1 VEGLIAPAAAL
12 PAAVLAAAGRRFL
25 AAAPTIDL
33 GPESPGFLVT
43 SDERIVWA
51 LVAFGVVLVSFVA
64 AYLIFDRRARQ
75 RILEE
80 RWELFRR
87 MVKDRALNR
96 EEIGYLRRLQQN
108 AVPDRP
114 HVLVTSLNFFDSAVE
129 DEIRRME
136 TEAAPFEE
144 RSNFANVCINIREK
158 LFFGEAMAKSRVDST
173 LDLESGQHLR
183 VEIPDKPGT
192 YEAQV
197 LAVNDSSLTITMP
210 VQKGQ
215 PAALRRRDRVIVY
228 LSVRNDAGY
237 RFQTGVAGIREGK
250 VPAVHL
256 WHTEKLDRQQ
266 LRSWMRMSMEV
277 PLRFYRIRFPDLPPA
292 GAGAGA
298 GPAPPPP
305 EVPPE
310 KYGTARH
317 EQLFTGMMR
326 DFSLGG
332 VCVRSEAEIRPGE
345 YAGVLIPLFSGDSD
359 EPTEEVEILGR
370 VVGSTVLD
378 TVRNRLLNIH
388 IQFVPLDEATRSLL
402 MANMFRLQ
410 RRLGRKFK
418 S

>member
-1 VEGLIAPAAAL
+1 VEGLSAPILSLLAAA
-12 PAAVLAAAGRRFL
+12 LAAAGPRFR
-25 AAAPTIDL
+25 AAAPSIDL

-43 SDERIVWA
+43 SGEKIVWA
-51 LVAFGVVLVSFVA
+51 LVAFAVVLASFVA
-64 AYLIFDRRARQ
+64 AYLLFDRRARQ

-87 MVKDRALNR
+87 MVRDRALNR
-96 EEIGYLRRLQQN
+96 EEVGYLRRLQQN

-114 HVLVTSLNFFDSAVE
+114 HVLVTSLNFFDSVVE
-129 DEIRRME
+129 DELRRME
-136 TEAAPFEE
+136 VEGAPFEE

-158 LFFGEAMAKSRVDST
+158 LYFGEAMAKARVEST
-173 LDLESGQHLR
+173 LDLESGQHLHIEVPGR
-183 VEIPDKPGT
+183 PGT
-192 YEAQV
+192 YESQV
-197 LAVNDSSLTITMP
+197 IAVNDSSLTVTMP
-210 VQKGQ
+210 VQKGVS
-215 PAALRRRDRVIVY
+215 AGLNRGDRVIAY

-237 RFQTGVAGIREGK
+237 RFETGVAGIREGK

-277 PLRFYRIRFPDLPPA
+277 PLRFYRIRFPDLPAP
-292 GAGAGA
+292 GVDTT
-298 GPAPPPP
+298 PPP
-305 EVPPE
+305 VPPE

-332 VCVRSEAEIRPGE
+332 VCVRTEAELVRGE
-345 YAGVLIPLFSGDSD
+345 YAGVLIPIFSGEAE
-359 EPTEEVEILGR
+359 EPSEEVEILGR
-370 VVGSTVLD
+370 VVGCTMLE
-378 TVRNRLLNIH
+378 TVRNRLYNVH
-388 IQFVPLDEATRSLL
+388 IQFVPLDESTQNLL

-418 S
+418 T